1 MTKINYKKKY
11 LELKKASQVIHKYQS
26 KLDRE
31 LQIVINYLQRI
42 IKRSLSIKFKS
53 KRKKL

>member
-1 MTKINYKKKY
+1 MKKINYKKKY
-11 LELKKASQVIHKYQS
+11 LELKKAGQVVRKYQS
-26 KLDRE
+26 KLDQE

-53 KRKKL
+53 KGKK